1 MSRRSRRRLAG
12 VIAAVVV
19 AAVAGFAWTR
29 RPTRAVDEQ
38 VIAVLPFRVAGADPS
53 LHYLREGM
61 LDLLSARLSASSGV
75 RSVDPR
81 TVLAAWHKAGG
92 DDRADVPEDASRGV
106 ATKIGAGQLLVGDI
120 VGNAKQITLH
130 ATLVDAASSK
140 RSDATVTGAVDS
152 LQTLVDRLTAELLAR
167 GAGEAERL
175 ANLTSTSLPAL
186 RAYLDG
192 QASYRRGRWEA
203 AASAFNTALDGDT
216 TFGLAALGVIE
227 ASRWSAQTRDV
238 DRGNRIAWRLRDRF
252 TARDRALLVVLL
264 GPRFPK
270 AETMGERGTA
280 AELYR
285 DLAPDSPD
293 AWYQVGDWNFH
304 FGLGAGVED
313 AARRAEQSFS
323 RALALDSS
331 FTPALEHLPNL
342 YEASGDTARLRR
354 AIGLLAATDSG
365 NVLAGERMLAA
376 ATLGDSG
383 DVRSLRAQI
392 PRLPTPALNGILYGA
407 LADHIG
413 LDDAARAVAALK
425 ASAATPYDREQAELS
440 DWILEGNLGHAAKSA
455 AALDNAN
462 ATQVPRE
469 ANHILGVIF
478 WDWDSAGVGGIA
490 RTLEQ
495 RGRAEATGDPRGRS
509 HSCARF
515 DLRGGIPCVAG

>member
-1 MSRRSRRRLAG
+1 
-12 VIAAVVV
+12 
-19 AAVAGFAWTR
+19 
-29 RPTRAVDEQ
+29 
-38 VIAVLPFRVAGADPS
+38 
-53 LHYLREGM
+53 M

-92 DDRADVPEDASRGV
+92 DDRADVPEDAALGV

-120 VGNAKQITLH
+120 VGNAKQVTLH
-130 ATLVDAASSK
+130 ATLVGAASSK
-140 RSDATVTGAVDS
+140 RSDATVTGSVDS
-152 LQTLVDRLTAELLAR
+152 LQTLVDRLTAELLTR
-167 GAGEAERL
+167 RAGEGEHL

-192 QASYRRGRWEA
+192 QANYRRGRWEA
-203 AASAFNTALDGDT
+203 AGNAFNTALDADT

-227 ASRWSAQTRDV
+227 ASRWSAHMRDV
-238 DRGNRIAWRLRDRF
+238 DRGNRIAWRLRDSF
-252 TARDRALLVVLL
+252 TTRDRALLAVLL

-313 AARRAEQSFS
+313 AARRAEQAFS

-331 FTPALEHLPNL
+331 FTPALEHLPIL
-342 YEASGDTARLRR
+342 YEATGDTAKLRR

-376 ATLGDSG
+376 ASLGDSG
-383 DVRSLRAQI
+383 DVRSLRAQM
-392 PRLPTPALNGILYGA
+392 PGLPTPALYEILYGA
-407 LADHIG
+407 LAGHVG
-413 LDDAARAVAALK
+413 LDDAARAIAALK
-425 ASAATPYDREQAELS
+425 ASAATPYDRSQAELS
-440 DWILEGNLGHAAKSA
+440 RLDPAGESWAPGEVRRGARQREPETGRARSESHSRRHFLG
-455 AALDNAN
+455 
-462 ATQVPRE
+462 
-469 ANHILGVIF
+469 LGF
-478 WDWDSAGVGGIA
+478 G
-490 RTLEQ
+490 
-495 RGRAEATGDPRGRS
+495 RGRQRCP
-509 HSCARF
+509 HS
-515 DLRGGIPCVAG
+515 